1 MYKLAFLTNQFG
13 YASSVAAFLIV
24 ECLAATILI
33 NRFVARQRYTF

>member
-13 YASSVAAFLIV
+13 YGSSVAAFLIV